1 MRVLLL
7 IALVTVA
14 QAPASAQM
22 TSTRDVPYDG
32 VADHPEGRDLLD
44 VYMPEGAEGVPVM
57 VFFHGGALIMGQKD
71 DGEALARRLTAMGI
85 GVVSATYRM
94 SPEVSH
100 PVHTQDAARAV
111 AWVSENIATH
121 GGDPSR
127 LVLAGHSAGAYLAA
141 LLAFDPHYLEAVGV
155 DRGQVAGTLLVS
167 PFLYVEE
174 TARDRVARNP
184 VFETIWGTDPDAWLA
199 ASVTPHI
206 GPERDD
212 VLLIYAD
219 GDDDWRKAQNEA
231 LATAL
236 RAAGNENVRA
246 VEVPNRTHGS
256 LITDVGAGD
265 DQIGELVRRFVFRE
279 DGRPR

>member
-1 MRVLLL
+1 MPVLLVM
-7 IALVTVA
+7 ALLA
-14 QAPASAQM
+14 FAWADASAQM
-22 TSTRDVPYDG
+22 TSDMDIPYDG

-44 VYMPEGAEGVPVM
+44 VYMPEGAEDVPVM
-57 VFFHGGALIMGQKD
+57 VFFHGGALVGGQKD

-111 AWVSENIATH
+111 AWVSENIAAH
-121 GGDPSR
+121 GGDPGR

-141 LLAFDPHYLEAVGV
+141 LLALDAGYLEAVGV
-155 DRGQVAGTLLVS
+155 DRGQVAGTVLVS

-174 TARDRVARNP
+174 TAPDRIARNP
-184 VFETIWGTDPDAWLA
+184 VYETIWGTDPDAWLA
-199 ASVTPHI
+199 ASVSPHI
-206 GPERDD
+206 GPDRDD
-212 VLLIYAD
+212 ILMIYAD

-231 LATAL
+231 LAAAL
-236 RAAGNENVRA
+236 QAAGNDNVRA

-256 LITDVGAGD
+256 LMTDVGASDDRIGD
-265 DQIGELVRRFVFRE
+265 LVRGFVFQER
-279 DGRPR
+279 